1 MRGMLTLPENSLTGQ
16 AVAKFKGT
24 REKNRELSRASHT
37 KTKEKKQAGSMPKP
51 GMFHLEEHTDW
62 LFPNPRGE
70 EFRPNA
76 RFRFTRAQVVE
87 CYDKAGEQTLM
98 LIEEDWKTDG
108 VFKEDVVKIKTARG
122 VMAFPRSEVFF
133 IAWLSEIP
141 AHLR

>member
-1 MRGMLTLPENSLTGQ
+1 MLTLPENSLTGQ
-16 AVAKFKGT
+16 AVAKFKGK

-62 LFPNPRGE
+62 LFPNPRFGE

-76 RFRFTRAQVVE
+76 RFRFTRTQAVE
-87 CYDKAGEQTLM
+87 LYDKDGKQTVMYIEQGT
-98 LIEEDWKTDG
+98 KTDG
-108 VFKEDVVKIKTARG
+108 VFRDDVVKIKTFRG
-122 VMAFPRSEVFF
+122 VLAFPRSEVFF

-141 AHLR
+141 ANLR